1 MLNLGRTIR
10 MNSKQG
16 AIKASNAV
24 MNTKAAKQVSF
35 MLVTAALKA
44 KRVKAGLNPNKWDIP
59 RVLALLF
66 DILLSP
72 IEIILIAP
80 MQYCWFKF
88 KNYIKFKWEG
98 TARLKPLPNK

>member
-10 MNSKQG
+10 MNSKQA
-16 AIKASNAV
+16 AIKAGTAV
-24 MNTKAAKQVSF
+24 MNTKPVKRVTF

-59 RVLALLF
+59 RILALLF

-72 IEIILIAP
+72 IELILIAP

-88 KNYIKFKWEG
+88 KNYIKFKWDG
-98 TARLKPLPNK
+98 TARLKTLPTK